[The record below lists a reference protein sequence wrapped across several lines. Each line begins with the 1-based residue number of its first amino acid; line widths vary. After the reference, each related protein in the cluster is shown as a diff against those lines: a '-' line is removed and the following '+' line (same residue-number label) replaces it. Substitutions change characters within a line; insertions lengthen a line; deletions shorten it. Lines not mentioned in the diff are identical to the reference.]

1 MKSFTEGHE
10 FSGKGGR
17 GAGLLDAH
25 EFVFELGSSFLV
37 FVNGREF
44 LKEGIVVVKQ
54 WRSGFEEC
62 VSPFC
67 RATTKMGYDECDASF
82 VGAKGQGFCANI

>member
-1 MKSFTEGHE
+1 MKGFAEGHE
-10 FSGKGGR
+10 FGGKGGR

-44 LKEGIVVVKQ
+44 FKAFESLSLIAATVWQKAL
-54 WRSGFEEC
+54 WR
-62 VSPFC
+62 
-67 RATTKMGYDECDASF
+67 
-82 VGAKGQGFCANI
+82 

>member
-1 MKSFTEGHE
+1 MKGFAEGHE
-10 FSGKGGR
+10 FGGKGGR

-54 WRSGFEEC
+54 WRSGFEKR

-67 RATTKMGYDECDASF
+67 RATTKTGYDERDASF
-82 VGAKGQGFCANI
+82 VGSKSQ